1 MPFAL
6 FFVATILIVTAFR
19 GTTGQ
24 FFSTLTG
31 DIAGFVVWIVA
42 IGVVGAIGYIP
53 GLKKISDGFLVLI
66 LLVMFISNK
75 GFFAN
80 FNQQINAIK
89 TDATSGGLG
98 STPVANGAGSTPN
111 IFQGGSGIN
120 PIEGLTPL
128 SSNLDNPNGGIST
141 TTETPQELENS
152 PGFVS
157 FI

>member
-42 IGVVGAIGYIP
+42 IGVVGAIGYVP

-80 FNQQINAIK
+80 FNQQINAVK
-89 TDATSGGLG
+89 TAAASNGVG
-98 STPVANGAGSTPN
+98 STPTQNGAGIAPFLPQEN
-111 IFQGGSGIN
+111 GVD

-128 SSNLDNPNGGIST
+128 TSNLNNPNGGIST
-141 TTETPQELENS
+141 TGLTSLP
-152 PGFVS
+152 
-157 FI
+157 